1 MYYFDYSDDFV
12 TERQTDEITREDLD
26 YEGIYDYVQNE
37 PDNEGNMKAKNFLD
51 RYYKNYRYDY

>member
-1 MYYFDYSDDFV
+1 MFYFDYFDDFA

-51 RYYKNYRYDY
+51 KYYKDYRYDY